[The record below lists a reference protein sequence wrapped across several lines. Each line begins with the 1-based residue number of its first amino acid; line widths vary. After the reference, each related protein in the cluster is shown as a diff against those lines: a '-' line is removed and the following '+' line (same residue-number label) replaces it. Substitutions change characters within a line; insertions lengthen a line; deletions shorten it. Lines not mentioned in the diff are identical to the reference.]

1 MKYFSFLKVFLKY
14 FILLNTT
21 LLCKKMELF
30 FTSNTVND
38 SMIGKQAT
46 MIILCFMYASL
57 ELKKHIALQTE
68 RLSNEPSNLASPLQ
82 SYLLLPTVYGL
93 VD

>member
-1 MKYFSFLKVFLKY
+1 MIRDVKKLVFFAFEIFHEIFQFLKSFFEIFHTAKY
-14 FILLNTT
+14 YVTMQENGT
-21 LLCKKMELF
+21 F

-57 ELKKHIALQTE
+57 E
-68 RLSNEPSNLASPLQ
+68 
-82 SYLLLPTVYGL
+82 
-93 VD
+93 